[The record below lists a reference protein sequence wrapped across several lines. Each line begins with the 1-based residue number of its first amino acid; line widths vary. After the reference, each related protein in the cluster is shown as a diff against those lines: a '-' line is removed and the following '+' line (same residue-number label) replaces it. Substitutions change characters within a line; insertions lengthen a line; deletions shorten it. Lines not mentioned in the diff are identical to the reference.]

1 MSSSVSEENNA
12 SGDGPSPARGLA
24 GLIAAN
30 VSLVV
35 AVMVYM
41 GWAYDSAFFG
51 YFHLSALDLGISP
64 EDYLLFS
71 LNLFNPVVVVAVV
84 VVIAGAVAGTR
95 GEVLVGAAAAVILKA
110 AGLVRTARWLRW
122 LDRKIPHGSTKRL
135 SGMKRRWWKPRTIV
149 TSLGA
154 AMTAAALVLYSI
166 AGHVPVS
173 TYLVLAL
180 LAFGPL
186 LLTRAV
192 RGNRQGRVS
201 YSLAIV
207 VCIVCGLWAGSLYAN
222 GLGNRAA
229 QDFAAHL
236 LTKTEV
242 AVYSVQPLALSGTG
256 VSVQKLPAGY
266 LYHYRYEGLR
276 LLYMSSGTYYLLPA
290 GWIPQLPLTFV
301 LDASDETSVVL
312 Y

>member
-1 MSSSVSEENNA
+1 VSEENN
-12 SGDGPSPARGLA
+12 SIGDRLSPACGLT

-30 VSLVV
+30 ISLIV
-35 AVMVYM
+35 AAMVYM
-41 GWAYDSAFFG
+41 GWAYESAFYG
-51 YFHLSALDLGISP
+51 YFHLSPLDLSISP

-84 VVIAGAVAGTR
+84 VVIAAAVTGTR
-95 GEVLVGAAAAVILKA
+95 GAALVSAASAVILKA
-110 AGLVRTARWLRW
+110 AGLVRTAQWLRW
-122 LDRKIPHGSTKRL
+122 LDRKIPHGIMKRL
-135 SGMKRRWWKPRTIV
+135 SGMKQRWWKPRVILTG
-149 TSLGA
+149 LGA
-154 AMTAAALVLYSI
+154 AMTAAALVLYGV

-186 LLTRAV
+186 LLTWAL

-207 VCIVCGLWAGSLYAN
+207 VFIICGLWAGSLYAN
-222 GLGNRAA
+222 GLGNRTAH
-229 QDFAAHL
+229 DFAAHL

-242 AVYSVQPLALSGTG
+242 AVYSVQPLALSGTD
-256 VSVQKLPAGY
+256 VSVQKLPAGF

-276 LLYMSSGTYYLLPA
+276 LLYMNSGTYYLLPA
-290 GWIPQLPLTFV
+290 GWIPQLPLTFI
-301 LDASDETSVVL
+301 LDTSDETSVEL

>member
-1 MSSSVSEENNA
+1 
-12 SGDGPSPARGLA
+12 
-24 GLIAAN
+24 
-30 VSLVV
+30 
-35 AVMVYM
+35 M
-41 GWAYDSAFFG
+41 GWAYESAFFG
-51 YFHLSALDLGISP
+51 YFHLSPLDLGISP

-71 LNLFNPVVVVAVV
+71 LNLFNPIVVVAVV
-84 VVIAGAVAGTR
+84 VVIAATVTGTR
-95 GEVLVGAAAAVILKA
+95 GAALASAAAAVILKA
-110 AGLVRTARWLRW
+110 AALVRTAPWLRW
-122 LDRKIPHGSTKRL
+122 LDRKIPHGIMKRL
-135 SGMKRRWWKPRTIV
+135 SDMKQGWWKPRAIL

-154 AMTAAALVLYSI
+154 AMTATALLLYGI
-166 AGHVPVS
+166 AGHVPGG

-186 LLTRAV
+186 FLTWAL
-192 RGNRQGRVS
+192 RGNGQARVS

-207 VCIVCGLWAGSLYAN
+207 VFIICGLWAGSLYAN

-229 QDFAAHL
+229 DDFAARL

-256 VSVQKLPAGY
+256 VSVQKLPAGF

-290 GWIPQLPLTFV
+290 GWIPQLPLTFI
-301 LDASDETSVVL
+301 LDTSDETSVEL